1 MKKTL
6 LLVLVLCF
14 GTFSIFAS
22 KSWFGVEGFTTYS
35 EETTT
40 YTVLGIDF
48 PEDSNATLM
57 GIAVSGTLFPS
68 ENSPFGLGY
77 QIGISKL
84 VNATHG
90 SSQDDVSDYPL
101 TWRGSLSCQYSADF
115 TKKLSMQFGVGALYE
130 SMTRGADNDNSEA
143 VVIKYNTFSFIANTD
158 LLFHVSD
165 SLVLLGGV
173 SIAIPLHSQATVTS
187 GDFSI
192 DPGIA
197 VKGYTVLGQLGVAFS
212 L

>member
-14 GTFSIFAS
+14 CTFSVFAS
-22 KSWFGVEGFTTYS
+22 KSWFGVEGFTAYS

-40 YTVLGIDF
+40 FTVLGIDF
-48 PEDSNATLM
+48 PEDSKATLM
-57 GIAVSGTLFPS
+57 GITVSGTLFPS

-77 QIGISKL
+77 QIGAGKL

-101 TWRGSLSCQYSADF
+101 TWKGSLSCQYSADF
-115 TKKLSMQFGVGALYE
+115 TKQLSMQLGVGALYE
-130 SMTRGADNDNSEA
+130 SMTKGADNNNSEA
-143 VVIKYNTFSFIANTD
+143 VVIKYNTFSIIANAD

-165 SLVLLGGV
+165 SLAILGGV
-173 SIAIPLHSQATVTS
+173 SVAIPLSSQATVTS

-192 DPGIA
+192 DSGIA
-197 VKGYTVLGQLGVAFS
+197 VKGYTVLGQLGVAFF